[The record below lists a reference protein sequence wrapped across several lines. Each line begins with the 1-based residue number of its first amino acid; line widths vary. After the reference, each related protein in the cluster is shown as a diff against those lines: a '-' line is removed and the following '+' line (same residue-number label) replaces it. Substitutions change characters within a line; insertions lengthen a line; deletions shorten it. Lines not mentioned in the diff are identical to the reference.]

1 MAEASSGSALDWA
14 RAGASGASRVGR
26 TLLSPA
32 TVRGAAIEA
41 AWVATHLAMYPM
53 GFVEERA
60 RLQQERHSLE
70 GLPPAQRGL
79 LVGDVVAAGTPIV
92 LVHGIFDNRSIFAL
106 LRRGLRRRGF
116 GSTYALNYNALTDDI
131 RGVAMRLG
139 DLVQDVCDETGH
151 DRVHVVGHSM
161 GGLIGRYLVQ
171 RLGGD
176 ERVHTLVTLGTPHQ
190 GTLPARLVPL
200 TVARQ
205 MRVGGDLV
213 SELREPAPGCS
224 TRFVAFW
231 SDIDQ
236 LVIPQSHARIEH
248 PDLRA
253 RNVLV
258 RGVGHLSLPVDGRVV
273 REISTTLALLDEAE
287 DLAG

>member
-1 MAEASSGSALDWA
+1 MPRIALA
-14 RAGASGASRVGR
+14 R
-26 TLLSPA
+26 TLLSPTTA
-32 TVRGAAIEA
+32 RGVAVEA
-41 AWVATHLAMYPM
+41 AWITAHVAMYPL
-53 GFVEERA
+53 GVVEEQL

-79 LVGDVVAAGTPIV
+79 LVGDVEAAGTPIV
-92 LVHGIFDNRSIFAL
+92 LVHGIFDNRSIFTL
-106 LRRGLRRRGF
+106 LRRGLHRRGF
-116 GSTYALNYNALTDDI
+116 GSTYALNYSALTEDI
-131 RGVAMRLG
+131 RTVAARLG
-139 DLVQDVCDETGH
+139 TLIDQVCGETGH
-151 DRVHVVGHSM
+151 ERVHVIGHSL

-200 TVARQ
+200 EIARQ
-205 MRVGGDLV
+205 MRIDGDLIA
-213 SELREPAPGCS
+213 ELAEPAPGCR

-236 LVIPQSHARIEH
+236 LVIPQSHARVEH

-273 REISTTLALLDEAE
+273 REIATSLALLD
-287 DLAG
+287 DPPTPM